1 MTGATGAIGPTG
13 YTGEKGESGTASN
26 TGATGAIGPTGSA
39 GETGLIGPTGAIGD
53 TGYTGSAGET
63 GAIGPTGSAGE
74 RGVIGPTGSAGETG
88 AIGHTGSAG
97 ETGAIGPTGET
108 GAIGPTGAIGHT
120 GYTGSAGAIGHTGY
134 TGSTGETGAIG
145 NTGAIGHTGYT
156 GSVGA
161 TGAIGPTGAI
171 GHTGYTGSAGET
183 GAIGPT
189 GSAGET
195 GAIGPT
201 GSAGETGAI
210 GPIGSVGETG
220 AIGPTGYTGAKGE
233 NGTASLTGATGAIG
247 PTGYTGEKGDCGT
260 ASNTGATGAIGPTGS
275 AGETG
280 LIGPTGAIGDTGYT
294 GSVGE
299 TGAIGPT
306 GAIGDTGY
314 TGSAGETGSIGP
326 TGSAGETGSI
336 GPTGS
341 AGETGAIGPTGSPGE
356 TGAFG
361 PTGAIGETGYTGSAG
376 ETGAIGP
383 TGSPGETGA
392 LGPTGAIG
400 DTGYTGSVGETG
412 AIGPTGSAGETGA
425 IGPTGSAGET
435 GAIGPTGSAG
445 ETGAIGPAGS
455 VGETGAIGPTGYTGA
470 KGESGT
476 ASLTG
481 ATGAIGPTGYTGEKG
496 DCGTASNTGAT
507 GAIGP
512 TGSAGETGLIG
523 PTGAIGDTGYTGS
536 VGETGAIGPTG
547 SVGET
552 GAIGPT
558 GSAGETGAIGPTGSA
573 GETGY
578 TGSAGE
584 TGAIGPTGSVGN
596 TGYTGAAGETGAI
609 GPTGSAG
616 ETGAI
621 GPTGAIGE
629 TGYTGSAGETGAI
642 GPTGS
647 QGETGAIGPTG
658 SQGETGAIGDTGYT
672 GSAGETGAIGP
683 TGAIGDTGYTGSA
696 GETGS
701 IGPTG
706 STGETGAIGP
716 AGSVGET
723 GAIGPTGYTGAKG
736 ESGTASLT
744 GATGAIGPT
753 GYTGEKGDCGTA
765 SNTGATGAIGPT
777 GSAGEKGETGGIGD
791 TGYTGSAGE
800 TGAIGPTGSAGETG
814 AIGPTGETGA
824 IGPTGSA
831 GDTGYT
837 GSAGETGAI
846 GPTGSAGETGAIGP
860 TGAIGETGY
869 TGSTGAIGETGAIG
883 PTGSAGET
891 GYTGSAGQTG
901 ATGYTGSAGAIGPTG
916 YTGEKGES
924 GTASSTGATG
934 AIGPTGYTGE
944 KGDSGTATNTGATG
958 AIGPTGPAG
967 SGGGGGTGAYAN
979 DTWMLTYLLGQPPA
993 VVFDKPVYTLDTIYL
1008 SWSYPVQHKVGWGDN
1023 LWLPS
1028 ISTFTLYIT
1037 SGGTRYDITSLYPN
1051 QYEWINQNTP
1061 QAPSYVTALVLKKT
1075 PLGSGAVFLYG
1086 NVTDPAGGGQRYAY
1100 TYYNASLVTA
1110 ITSNS
1115 SNMITAYYGNP
1126 SNFGTGPNIN
1136 SIYFFGAD
1144 DTVTITGAV
1153 IMEGETLT
1161 ASHNINNPVGIS
1173 YQWNRTLGTPMSAVL
1188 GPILDANS
1196 STYILKR
1203 EDVGSKITVTINYND
1218 IYGVAQSKTSDETAI
1233 VAALNNNPIGNVTIE
1248 GIYTEGELLT
1258 ANASGITD
1266 EDGMPDISTFTYQW
1280 YRGTTLINGATSA
1293 TYRLIQEDV
1302 NKTMKVEVRYTD
1314 NYLTPEQVTYVST
1327 ATVLNVNDAPGGT
1340 VTIDGL
1346 RQQKATLTANTS
1358 GITDK
1363 DGLPANT
1370 TFLYTWYRI
1379 LDATTTIILSD
1390 TGTAGAT
1397 YFLKQ
1402 DDVGYKF
1409 AVTVD
1414 YTDNFGTIEHL
1425 TSEPT
1430 NTITN
1435 ANDGP
1440 TGTVIIS
1447 GATTQYAT
1455 LTANA
1460 TGITDEDGMTGSTFS
1475 YQWYRGS
1482 EGITGATGS
1491 TYTLTQADVNKNV
1504 NVIVFYTDNSGTVET
1519 VTSAPSV
1526 PITDVND
1533 GPTGS
1538 VAINAAYYQ
1547 QGMLLTASHNLTDED
1562 GMGVIT
1568 YKWYRSATGATGI
1581 TGAIGIT
1588 GGTGTYTPSQADV
1601 GYKIIV
1607 NATYTDGQGHYT
1619 EVPSAFTATIVNV
1632 DDPTTGAVTITK
1644 SDPLTPI
1651 MEGQTLTASSAG
1663 LGDLDGIDF
1672 STLRYQWNRVLGTAP
1687 GATLGAILNETGSTY
1702 ILKRADVGSKITVTA
1717 SYTDYY
1723 GGTGSKTSAETAIV
1737 TVLNN
1742 GPQGV
1747 VTIDGI
1753 YTENEILTANT
1764 SAITDED
1771 GINPGSFT
1779 YQWYRGTTLI
1789 NGATSATY
1797 LLNQLDVNKTITV
1810 EVKYTDGYDKIETAV
1825 TYVST
1830 ATVLNVNDIP
1840 IGKPVIDGLKQQK
1853 ATLTANTSGIT
1864 DKDGLPASSTFLY
1877 TWYRTLN
1884 AATSIIKSVT
1894 GVAGAT
1900 YILEQADVGYT
1911 ITVSVDYMD
1920 TLGAIERVTSDPTA
1934 IIANVNDGPTG
1945 TVTIS
1950 GTTTQYQ
1957 TLTANASG
1965 ITDQDGMTGSTFSY
1979 QWYRGNTVITGA
1991 TGSTYALTQADVS
2004 QPVKVTVSYRDNSN
2018 TVETVTSAPTAPILN
2033 VNDGPT
2039 GSVTISGASYTQGVI
2054 LTASNN
2060 LTDEDGLGAIV
2071 YQWYRGTIGITGG
2084 TGTYTPSQADVGY
2097 QIKVIA
2103 TYTDGQGNNTSVP
2116 SALTTTIVNVDDA
2129 PTGGVTIT
2137 GTPQPG
2143 ATLNASSTLFDPDG
2157 MSAISY
2163 QWFRNGVSISGAIN
2177 ANYTVLQ
2184 EDTNS
2189 QITVTA
2195 SYTDT
2200 SSLAVVTRTSNSVT
2214 ITVSAGPAEPP
2225 VLTSISLNNTSY
2237 SDSVN
2242 IYRVSTA
2249 TSIGSVPL
2257 IKETQ
2262 ALTLEFD
2269 APIHRQANRGPLQ
2282 ETGTLMTLTA
2292 KVNSTVG
2299 PSVAY
2304 TGFPATKPL
2313 PATANSI
2320 TITPNSVVDYYGTG
2334 NANSDFYL
2342 TSKNTIS
2349 ASGLVAGT
2357 TMNTLTATQTFKN
2370 LTTSSATAS
2379 FYYDT
2384 PVTTAP
2390 TCLINSVSI
2399 SPMTKVS
2406 GVSVYNNPSGNA
2418 IVTTDASATN
2428 MGAYFYRSPLITYN
2442 YTIDGTLVA
2451 TKGETNLTNV
2461 RSSDIS
2467 NGNMFT
2473 NGNLNFSTPH
2483 TLTNVTSITSITVNA
2498 VAKNIFGNSSL
2509 TSKSLSVVTDAASVT
2524 FANTMNQSIPTL
2536 IPNTPIVG
2544 RRVWSAPIVSNFCPD
2559 LLYNGKQYY
2568 TYPYDDSW
2576 NITSTSQTSGTDTVD
2591 TSKELMI
2598 KNGLFTTNDAAYI
2611 DYSGTAGNSGIN
2623 YSGVVRTATSYK
2635 FATFCWKLEAREDYA
2650 GLTFTFNSIN
2660 SLTPLLVGG
2669 RNTFSINTV
2678 QATDAVKDKI
2688 RVFYAIQD
2696 GSNPS
2701 VNSTVSYNTVWING
2715 NVTSTATGAN
2725 TPYNPASTTNR
2736 YGNLGGLLS
2745 PGVSPT
2751 SGSTTTLKVFLQP
2764 QLISNSS
2771 TYLYLRLGIPMW
2783 NTNIQFGSVSA
2794 TIAA

>member
-1 MTGATGAIGPTG
+1 MSVPLDTKEKVEILFNKSFGILTTYPGEKIFSQVQTNASDKIIPAASIFTQYIPPVAPPDEDLEDTSFNVLALYPPGVLDAPRDYVEAVCRRRRSKTYHHIVKYENVQLTALYDRLTYYKNYDFEDDRGIQNLLSQTISANYDELGSYAVKVKPYTTDAEGARMFDSIAADDPKLSWNYDNDGGFITFYGRTTDYLGATYAEEGIDINPVMDFWRYEGTLGLLGANSGESGGGGTGYTGATGAMGAIGPTGPAGSGGGGSGATGATGAMGATGSNGVAGGITYPVVNASAGSYTIAGSTANPTLNLIKGFTYYFNVSATGHPFWIKTAAVTGTGSAYSTGVTNNGVASGTITFTVPFDAPSTLYYICQFHGNMVGTINVLSSMVGADGKIGPTGTAGTTGATGAIGATGSIGSTGYTGYTGAIGPTGYTGAKGDRGESTLTGATGEMGPTGATGAIGATGEIGPTGTAGATGAIGPTG
-13 YTGEKGESGTASN
+13 YTGEKGEDG
-26 TGATGAIGPTGSA
+26 
-39 GETGLIGPTGAIGD
+39 
-53 TGYTGSAGET
+53 
-63 GAIGPTGSAGE
+63 
-74 RGVIGPTGSAGETG
+74 
-88 AIGHTGSAG
+88 
-97 ETGAIGPTGET
+97 
-108 GAIGPTGAIGHT
+108 
-120 GYTGSAGAIGHTGY
+120 
-134 TGSTGETGAIG
+134 
-145 NTGAIGHTGYT
+145 
-156 GSVGA
+156 
-161 TGAIGPTGAI
+161 
-171 GHTGYTGSAGET
+171 
-183 GAIGPT
+183 
-189 GSAGET
+189 
-195 GAIGPT
+195 
-201 GSAGETGAI
+201 
-210 GPIGSVGETG
+210 
-220 AIGPTGYTGAKGE
+220 K
-233 NGTASLTGATGAIG
+233 
-247 PTGYTGEKGDCGT
+247 
-260 ASNTGATGAIGPTGS
+260 
-275 AGETG
+275 
-280 LIGPTGAIGDTGYT
+280 
-294 GSVGE
+294 
-299 TGAIGPT
+299 
-306 GAIGDTGY
+306 
-314 TGSAGETGSIGP
+314 
-326 TGSAGETGSI
+326 
-336 GPTGS
+336 
-341 AGETGAIGPTGSPGE
+341 
-356 TGAFG
+356 
-361 PTGAIGETGYTGSAG
+361 
-376 ETGAIGP
+376 
-383 TGSPGETGA
+383 
-392 LGPTGAIG
+392 
-400 DTGYTGSVGETG
+400 
-412 AIGPTGSAGETGA
+412 
-425 IGPTGSAGET
+425 
-435 GAIGPTGSAG
+435 
-445 ETGAIGPAGS
+445 
-455 VGETGAIGPTGYTGA
+455 
-470 KGESGT
+470 
-476 ASLTG
+476 
-481 ATGAIGPTGYTGEKG
+481 
-496 DCGTASNTGAT
+496 
-507 GAIGP
+507 
-512 TGSAGETGLIG
+512 
-523 PTGAIGDTGYTGS
+523 
-536 VGETGAIGPTG
+536 
-547 SVGET
+547 
-552 GAIGPT
+552 
-558 GSAGETGAIGPTGSA
+558 
-573 GETGY
+573 
-578 TGSAGE
+578 
-584 TGAIGPTGSVGN
+584 
-596 TGYTGAAGETGAI
+596 
-609 GPTGSAG
+609 
-616 ETGAI
+616 
-621 GPTGAIGE
+621 
-629 TGYTGSAGETGAI
+629 
-642 GPTGS
+642 
-647 QGETGAIGPTG
+647 
-658 SQGETGAIGDTGYT
+658 
-672 GSAGETGAIGP
+672 
-683 TGAIGDTGYTGSA
+683 
-696 GETGS
+696 
-701 IGPTG
+701 
-706 STGETGAIGP
+706 
-716 AGSVGET
+716 
-723 GAIGPTGYTGAKG
+723 
-736 ESGTASLT
+736 
-744 GATGAIGPT
+744 
-753 GYTGEKGDCGTA
+753 
-765 SNTGATGAIGPT
+765 
-777 GSAGEKGETGGIGD
+777 
-791 TGYTGSAGE
+791 
-800 TGAIGPTGSAGETG
+800 
-814 AIGPTGETGA
+814 
-824 IGPTGSA
+824 
-831 GDTGYT
+831 
-837 GSAGETGAI
+837 
-846 GPTGSAGETGAIGP
+846 
-860 TGAIGETGY
+860 
-869 TGSTGAIGETGAIG
+869 
-883 PTGSAGET
+883 
-891 GYTGSAGQTG
+891 
-901 ATGYTGSAGAIGPTG
+901 
-916 YTGEKGES
+916 
-924 GTASSTGATG
+924 
-934 AIGPTGYTGE
+934 
-944 KGDSGTATNTGATG
+944 ATNTGATG
-958 AIGPTGPAG
+958 AVGPTGPAG
-967 SGGGGGTGAYAN
+967 SGGGGGSTGTYAN

-1037 SGGTRYDITSLYPN
+1037 SGGTRYDITTLYPN

-1086 NVTDPAGGGQRYAY
+1086 NVTDPSGGGQRYAY
-1100 TYYNASLVTA
+1100 TYYNSDLVTA

-1115 SNMITAYYGNP
+1115 TNTITAYYGNP

-1425 TSEPT
+1425 TSDPT

-1504 NVIVFYTDNSGTVET
+1504 NVIVFYTDNSGTAET

-1538 VAINAAYYQ
+1538 VDINSAYYQ
-1547 QGMLLTASHNLTDED
+1547 QGVLLTASNNLTDED
-1562 GMGVIT
+1562 VMGIIT

-1723 GGTGSKTSAETAIV
+1723 GGTGGKTSAETAIV

-1853 ATLTANTSGIT
+1853 ATLTANTGGIT

-1884 AATSIIKSVT
+1884 AVTSIIKSVT

-1900 YILEQADVGYT
+1900 YILEQVDVGYT

-1920 TLGAIERVTSDPTA
+1920 TLGGIERVTSDPTA

-1945 TVTIS
+1945 TVIIS

-2039 GSVTISGASYTQGVI
+2039 GSVTISGASYTQGII
-2054 LTASNN
+2054 LTASHN

-2116 SALTTTIVNVDDA
+2116 SALTSTIINVDDA

-2143 ATLNASSTLFDPDG
+2143 AILNAVSTLSDPDG

-2163 QWFRNGVSISGAIN
+2163 QWYRNGAPISDAIN

-2189 QITVTA
+2189 QITVAA

-2200 SSLAVVTRTSNSVT
+2200 SSLAVVTTTSASVT

-2225 VLTSISLNNTSY
+2225 ALTSISLNNTSY
-2237 SDSVN
+2237 SDGAN
-2242 IYRVSTA
+2242 IYKVSTA
-2249 TSIGSVPL
+2249 TSIGSVIPL

-2262 ALTLEFD
+2262 ALTFEFD

-2282 ETGTLMTLTA
+2282 ETGALMTLTA
-2292 KVNSTVG
+2292 KVNSTIG
-2299 PSVAY
+2299 PSVSY
-2304 TGFPATKPL
+2304 TGFPAVTPS
-2313 PATANSI
+2313 PATVNSI

-2334 NANSDFYL
+2334 NANSGFYL

-2349 ASGLVAGT
+2349 ASGLIPGSAS
-2357 TMNTLTATQTFKN
+2357 NTLTATQTFKN
-2370 LTTSSATAS
+2370 VTTSSATAS
-2379 FYYDT
+2379 FYYDA

-2390 TCLINSVSI
+2390 TCLINELSVS
-2399 SPMTKVS
+2399 SSTKVS
-2406 GVSVYNNPSGNA
+2406 GVSLYNNPLGNIIPSIA
-2418 IVTTDASATN
+2418 VNATASK
-2428 MGAYFYRSPLITYN
+2428 MGTYFYRSPLITYN
-2442 YTIDGTLVA
+2442 YTIDNALIRNNS
-2451 TKGETNLTNV
+2451 ETDLTNV
-2461 RSSDIS
+2461 LSSDIS
-2467 NGNMFT
+2467 GNMFT
-2473 NGNLNFSTPH
+2473 TG
-2483 TLTNVTSITSITVNA
+2483 TLRFAIPPYTLPTGTSITNATTFTVNA
-2498 VAKNIFGNSSL
+2498 YANNIYGIGEL
-2509 TSKSLSVVTDAASVT
+2509 TSRSFSVLTDASSVT
-2524 FANTMNQSIPTL
+2524 FVNTTLPSSIPTL
-2536 IPNTPIVG
+2536 GLTTAAVIG
-2544 RRVWSAPIVSNFCPD
+2544 CRVWSAPSVSNNCPD
-2559 LLYNGKQYY
+2559 LSYNGIMYHNCL
-2568 TYPYDDSW
+2568 YDNSW
-2576 NITSTSQTSGTDTVD
+2576 DITSTNQSSANGPID
-2591 TSKELMI
+2591 TSTELMI
-2598 KNGLFTTNDAAYI
+2598 KNGLFTTDASAAYI
-2611 DYSGTAGNSGIN
+2611 NYIGTAGNSTIN
-2623 YSGVVRTATSYK
+2623 YSSIGRTATDYR
-2635 FATFCWKLEAREDYA
+2635 FVTFCWKLNPRPTTAYKT
-2650 GLTFTFNSIN
+2650 LKFTINSIN
-2660 SLTPLLVGG
+2660 KLTPYYQGYYSLG
-2669 RNTFSINTV
+2669 IN
-2678 QATDAVKDKI
+2678 DDNLPNI
-2688 RVFYAIQD
+2688 LVFYAFQE
-2696 GSNPS
+2696 SSQPS
-2701 VNSTVSYNTVWING
+2701 LKGKYNSGWLN
-2715 NVTSTATGAN
+2715 AN
-2725 TPYNPASTTNR
+2725 TPSTISPGANSTSVQYDPNSSVVR
-2736 YGNLGGLLS
+2736 YGAVNSQIASIS
-2745 PGVSPT
+2745 PRLT
-2751 SGSTTTLKVFLQP
+2751 TSTTTTLSVFVPTVTPTLEA
-2764 QLISNSS
+2764 
-2771 TYLYLRLGIPMW
+2771 TYLYLRIGVPMS
-2783 NTNIQFGSVSA
+2783 NLNIQFGSVSA
-2794 TIAA
+2794 TLTA